1 MLLRLLL
8 LVDLPNEPQI
18 GHAGTEA
25 ILLDVVDDPLGSLP
39 RDGLPNLPGQIAIV
53 LELGWTGHM
62 THGT

>member
-1 MLLRLLL
+1 MLRQLLL
-8 LVDLPNEPQI
+8 AGLPNEPQI

-25 ILLDVVDDPLGSLP
+25 ILLDVIDDPRGSLP
-39 RDGLPNLPGQIAIV
+39 RDGLPNLLGQLAIV